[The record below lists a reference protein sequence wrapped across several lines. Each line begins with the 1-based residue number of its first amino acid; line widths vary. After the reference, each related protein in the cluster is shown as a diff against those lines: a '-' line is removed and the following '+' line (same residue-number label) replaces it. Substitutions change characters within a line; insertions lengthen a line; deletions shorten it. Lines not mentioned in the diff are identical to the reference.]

1 MLKNSIF
8 IALLLIGISFGREI
22 EVKSECSCFH
32 ILVQAYGGPSQNFQ
46 SGIVTLSAHS
56 VSF

>member
-46 SGIVTLSAHS
+46 SGIVTLSAHM
-56 VSF
+56 